1 MVPVIGMSDQ
11 THLSNFSGDKK
22 AWPVY
27 MTLGNLP
34 STQCNNPG
42 SMAVLLIALLPIPP
56 KLSMSAP
63 GNRQQRQINA
73 DTLQGV
79 FKLLFESLQHVA
91 LEGVN
96 IDCADGKVQR
106 CFPILSGWIADHMEN
121 VALHGVKSNACP
133 KCEVS
138 L

>member
-22 AWPVY
+22 VWPVY
-27 MTLGNLP
+27 MTLGNRP
-34 STQCNNPG
+34 STRRNNPG
-42 SMAVLLIALLPIPP
+42 SMAVLLVALLPIPP
-56 KLSMSAP
+56 ELSRSAP
-63 GNRQQRQINA
+63 GNRRQRQNNS

-79 FKLLFESLQHVA
+79 FKLLFEPLQHVA

-106 CFPILSGWIADHMEN
+106 CFPILSGWIADHM
-121 VALHGVKSNACP
+121 
-133 KCEVS
+133 
-138 L
+138 